1 MNNQTT
7 SINTPLA
14 LFARVLIG
22 ALFFI
27 AGVRKLFAFAGTA
40 GYFGSIGFPLP
51 EVVTALVIILEIG
64 GPILFVL
71 GWRLRPLSIVMAIY
85 TLLTALIAHRF
96 WAADAAAFSG
106 QLNNFFKN
114 VSICG
119 AFLYVAAIAPV
130 TGKNKLG

>member
-1 MNNQTT
+1 MNNQTA

-27 AGVRKLFAFAGTA
+27 AGVRKLLAFAGTA
-40 GYFGSIGFPLP
+40 GYFGSIGFPFP